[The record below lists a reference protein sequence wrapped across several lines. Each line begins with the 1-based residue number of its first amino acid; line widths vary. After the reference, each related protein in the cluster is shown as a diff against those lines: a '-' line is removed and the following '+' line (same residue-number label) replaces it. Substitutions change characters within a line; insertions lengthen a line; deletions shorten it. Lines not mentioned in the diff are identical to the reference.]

1 VAVVEIHTGII
12 SSPKHAPL
20 SADAFRLWLNG
31 LCWSKEHLTDGFIPA
46 VAMPILHR
54 KAIKFVSELLE
65 TLVIGKGPLWHEV
78 PGGYQIHDYEQWQ
91 ETKARVQERRQQ
103 WRDRKNRQRDGV
115 NVPRDVTPN
124 VTRTVPRES
133 RVSPAKSPSDGS
145 GGGRGIKKIPP
156 TPKGVDALFDRF
168 WQAYPRRI
176 GKGSALKAWN
186 RLNPDVDLFEAMIAA
201 IGWQQHQDAWTKD
214 GGAFIPHP
222 STWLNA
228 RRWEDEHPGDAING
242 VARDEPVA
250 AKWIEPYQPK
260 TREIPGW

>member
-1 VAVVEIHTGII
+1 MASIDLHTGVIT
-12 SSPKHAPL
+12 SPKHAPL
-20 SADAFRLWLNG
+20 SDAAFRLWAHALM
-31 LCWSKEHLTDGFIPA
+31 WSKEHLTDGFIPA
-46 VAMPILHR
+46 GMLPSLHR
-54 KAIKFVSELLE
+54 QAAKHAPELLR
-65 TLVIGKGPLWHEV
+65 VIVPGKGPLWHEV
-78 PGGYQIHDYEQWQ
+78 EGGYQIHDYEQWQ
-91 ETKARVQERRQQ
+91 ETKERVQSRRLH
-103 WRDRKNRQRDGV
+103 WREKKAGQRGESNGV
-115 NVPRDVTPN
+115 SPYMSPGDT
-124 VTRTVPRES
+124 RES
-133 RVSPAKSPSDGS
+133 PRISPSDGS
-145 GGGRGIKKIPP
+145 GSGSGRGKRTPP
-156 TPKGVDALFDRF
+156 TPKGADLFDRF